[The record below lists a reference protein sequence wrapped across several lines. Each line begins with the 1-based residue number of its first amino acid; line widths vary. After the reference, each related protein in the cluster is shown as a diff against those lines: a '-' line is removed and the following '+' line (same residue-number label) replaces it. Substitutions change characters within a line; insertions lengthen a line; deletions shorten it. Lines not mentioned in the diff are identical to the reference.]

1 MRTGVY
7 DIEKVDD
14 DTIFL
19 RINLLPRDCKEL
31 NGILGSHINGREW
44 ITVVLKRDGIEKIV
58 VFSYQDNKEY
68 DITEL
73 YSPAE
78 KEAILENAMKY
89 AEQLLKKEE

>member
-7 DIEKVDD
+7 DIERVDE

-19 RINLLPRDCKEL
+19 RINLLPRDRKEL
-31 NGILGSHINGREW
+31 NGILGSHIDGREW

-58 VFSYQDNKEY
+58 VYAESDNKEY

-78 KEAILENAMKY
+78 KEAVLENATKLSK
-89 AEQLLKKEE
+89 QILQF

>member
-1 MRTGVY
+1 MRKGVY

-19 RINLLPRDCKEL
+19 RINLLPRDRKEL

-58 VFSYQDNKEY
+58 VYAENDNKEY

-73 YSPAE
+73 YSPE
-78 KEAILENAMKY
+78 DKRAILENATKLSK
-89 AEQLLKKEE
+89 QILPF